1 MSTFGKN
8 IFTQFKV
15 WINPIDCSKEACPPP
30 CSLVKKCD
38 ELDTETD
45 LDSIEVRAWDTL
57 TCIPDGGSNADEDFT
72 LLPTNYTVPVKS
84 YIPIY
89 DQLSDNNAE
98 WSGGRAVIDDLYFND
113 AVFRSLG
120 LGWWSLQSDP
130 NAMTTEDMVT
140 LSDGRQMKGIDFCKT
155 VYGYIISTSSSDE

>member
-1 MSTFGKN
+1 M
-8 IFTQFKV
+8 
-15 WINPIDCSKEACPPP
+15 WINAIDCSKEACPPP

-72 LLPTNYTVPVKS
+72 LLPTDYTVPVKS
-84 YIPIY
+84 YIPLY
-89 DQLSDNNAE
+89 DLLSDNALPAE
-98 WSGGRAVIDDLYFND
+98 WSGGRAVIDLYGGNQT
-113 AVFRSLG
+113 
-120 LGWWSLQSDP
+120 WSLKSDP

-140 LSDGRQMKGIDFCKT
+140 LSDGRRMKGIDFCKS
-155 VYGYIISTSSSDE
+155 VYDNSEINLPEQME